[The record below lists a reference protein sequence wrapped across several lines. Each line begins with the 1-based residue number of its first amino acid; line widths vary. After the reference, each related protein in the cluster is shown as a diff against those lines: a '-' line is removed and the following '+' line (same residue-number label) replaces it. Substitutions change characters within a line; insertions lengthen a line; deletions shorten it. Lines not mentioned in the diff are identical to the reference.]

1 MDPIYGEIAALS
13 TALCWAFGST
23 LFTLGGKR
31 IGSANVNRGRLVVAA
46 IFLSVMHLVLTGSPV
61 PINASPDR
69 WFWLGLSG
77 IVGFIIGDGMLFEAF
92 VIMGP
97 RLSML
102 MMSLVPI
109 MSAILAWIFLREP
122 LDTLEIFAIAITV
135 SGICWVVADK
145 RNDGSPIKGKKLAIG
160 ILCGIG
166 GALGQTVGLVLSKK
180 GLSGGFPALS
190 GNLIRVIC
198 AVLILWLITAL
209 SGRVKATLESY
220 RDGKAFLA
228 LYGALAEELPHDCPR
243 ASDDRWHQI
252 VGIQDQGQE
261 FVVNPLRFGVS
272 IPPPEKV
279 NATETHF
286 ASAVP
291 GLTFSRGWNRA
302 WDSRRGRPSKAS
314 HQLSG

>member
-46 IFLSVMHLVLTGSPV
+46 IFLSVMHLIITGNLV
-61 PINASPDR
+61 PFNASFDR

-109 MSAILAWIFLREP
+109 MGAVLAWIFLREP
-122 LDTLEIFAIAITV
+122 LDGLEIAAIAITV

-145 RNDGSPIKGKKLAIG
+145 RNESSPIRGKKLALG

-180 GLSGGFPALS
+180 GLDGGFPALS

-198 AVLILWLITAL
+198 AMLILWLITAL
-209 SGRVKATLESY
+209 SGRVETTLKSY

-228 LYGALAEELPHDCPR
+228 LSAGSFFGPF
-243 ASDDRWHQI
+243 
-252 VGIQDQGQE
+252 VG
-261 FVVNPLRFGVS
+261 VWLSLVS
-272 IPPPEKV
+272 IKYARLGI
-279 NATETHF
+279 ATTLMSLTPIFLIPITRIVFGERITKG
-286 ASAVP
+286 AVF
-291 GLTFSRGWNRA
+291 GTIIAVAGAAILLLAR
-302 WDSRRGRPSKAS
+302 
-314 HQLSG
+314 

>member
-1 MDPIYGEIAALS
+1 
-13 TALCWAFGST
+13 
-23 LFTLGGKR
+23 
-31 IGSANVNRGRLVVAA
+31 
-46 IFLSVMHLVLTGSPV
+46 MHLALTGSPM
-61 PINASPDR
+61 PISASPDR

-102 MMSLVPI
+102 MMSLAPI

-122 LDTLEIFAIAITV
+122 LNGLEIAAIVITV

-145 RNDGSPIKGKKLAIG
+145 RNDGTSIKGKKLAIG
-160 ILCGIG
+160 LLCGIG

-180 GLSGGFPALS
+180 GLEGGFPALS

-209 SGRVKATLESY
+209 SGRIKTTLKSY

-228 LYGALAEELPHDCPR
+228 LSAGSFFGPF
-243 ASDDRWHQI
+243 
-252 VGIQDQGQE
+252 VG
-261 FVVNPLRFGVS
+261 VWLSLVS
-272 IPPPEKV
+272 IKYARLGI
-279 NATETHF
+279 ATTLMSMTPIFLIPITRIVFGERVTKG
-286 ASAVP
+286 AVF
-291 GLTFSRGWNRA
+291 GTIIAVAGVAILLLAR
-302 WDSRRGRPSKAS
+302 
-314 HQLSG
+314 

>member
-160 ILCGIG
+160 IICGIG

-228 LYGALAEELPHDCPR
+228 LSAGAFFGPFVGVWLSLISIKYARLGIATTLMSTTPIFLLPITRIVFGERITKGAVFGTIIAVTGVAILLLAR
-243 ASDDRWHQI
+243 
-252 VGIQDQGQE
+252 
-261 FVVNPLRFGVS
+261 
-272 IPPPEKV
+272 
-279 NATETHF
+279 
-286 ASAVP
+286 
-291 GLTFSRGWNRA
+291 
-302 WDSRRGRPSKAS
+302 
-314 HQLSG
+314 

>member
-160 ILCGIG
+160 IICGIG

-228 LYGALAEELPHDCPR
+228 LSAGSFFGPFLGVWLSLISIKYARLGIATTLMSLTPIFLLPITRIVFGERITKGAVFGTIIAVTGVAILLLAR
-243 ASDDRWHQI
+243 
-252 VGIQDQGQE
+252 
-261 FVVNPLRFGVS
+261 
-272 IPPPEKV
+272 
-279 NATETHF
+279 
-286 ASAVP
+286 
-291 GLTFSRGWNRA
+291 
-302 WDSRRGRPSKAS
+302 
-314 HQLSG
+314 